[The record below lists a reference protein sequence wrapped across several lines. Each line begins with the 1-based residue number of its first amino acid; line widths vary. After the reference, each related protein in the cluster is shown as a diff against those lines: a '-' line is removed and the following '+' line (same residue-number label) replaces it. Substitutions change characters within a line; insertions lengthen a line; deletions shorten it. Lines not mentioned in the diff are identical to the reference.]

1 MYEAGTSLCLALVL
15 VTIWDAGA
23 QLLKDIQPLP
33 SVKLQF
39 LCSSLGNQTYKH
51 THFLAN
57 HVSERNII
65 CQIKAF
71 QHIFWTG
78 TCF

>member
-23 QLLKDIQPLP
+23 QLLKDIQPPP